1 MICKNCGT
9 KSSGNYC
16 SHCGMPLEKNM
27 EKEEAE
33 QKKQLQEER
42 FQREEEIRR
51 QEEEKKL
58 QEETEQKQQKE
69 DNKKRKEVQIVKKQA
84 KKSPTDYSKK
94 MGNGKSKPSNRK
106 KTKKKKIKRKGVSGL
121 LPTKVMP
128 VKTVKKTISRALQG
142 VSVLLMLGIGA
153 VLVFAFWKERNTLG
167 ALQMMIEERNY
178 PLALFIALM
187 VCIIGFVLLSSIWI
201 FSKRKLVSEERIKSF
216 DSGRGLL
223 PFLLIAILVL
233 LAPELKR
240 VVPETHEVIQGF
252 LLTMEILTEHQKVIG
267 TCAVF
272 GFVACLFRKLMRI

>member
-16 SHCGMPLEKNM
+16 SNCGMPLEKNI

-42 FQREEEIRR
+42 FQREEEIR
-51 QEEEKKL
+51 QQKEEKRL
-58 QEETEQKQQKE
+58 QEEPEQKQQKE
-69 DNKKRKEVQIVKKQA
+69 DTRKRQEVQIVKKQA

-94 MGNGKSKPSNRK
+94 MGNRKSKPSNRK
-106 KTKKKKIKRKGVSGL
+106 KTKKKKTKRKGL

-128 VKTVKKTISRALQG
+128 VKTVKKTISRMLQG
-142 VSVLLMLGIGA
+142 FSVLLMLGIGA
-153 VLVFAFWKERNTLG
+153 VLVFAFWRERNTLG
-167 ALQMMIEERNY
+167 ALQTMIEDRNY
-178 PLALFIALM
+178 PLAFFIALM

-201 FSKRKLVSEERIKSF
+201 FSKRKLASEDRIKSF

-240 VVPETHEVIQGF
+240 VVPETHEVIKGF

>member
-16 SHCGMPLEKNM
+16 SNCGMPLEKNV

-42 FQREEEIRR
+42 FQREEERR
-51 QEEEKKL
+51 QQKEEKEFQEEEK
-58 QEETEQKQQKE
+58 E
-69 DNKKRKEVQIVKKQA
+69 KRQEVQIIKKQT

-94 MGNGKSKPSNRK
+94 MGSSKSKPSNRK
-106 KTKKKKIKRKGVSGL
+106 KTKKKKIKRRGL

-128 VKTVKKTISRALQG
+128 VKTVKKTISRVLQG
-142 VSVLLMLGIGA
+142 FSVLMMLGIGA

-167 ALQMMIEERNY
+167 FVQTMVGERNY
-178 PLALFIALM
+178 PLAFFIALM
-187 VCIIGFVLLSSIWI
+187 VCMIGFVFLSSIWI
-201 FSKRKLVSEERIKSF
+201 FSKRKLASEDRIKSF

-233 LAPELKR
+233 LAPELQR
-240 VVPETHEVIQGF
+240 VVPETHEVIKGF